1 MAKVKVKTHKGA
13 KKRFKVTAK
22 GKVLFAKKGRR
33 HILTSKSSKRKRNL
47 RKTGV
52 AEGTLAANVRE
63 LLPYA

>member
-1 MAKVKVKTHKGA
+1 MSLKVKTHKGA
-13 KKRFKVTAK
+13 KKRFKISAK

-33 HILTSKSSKRKRNL
+33 HILTSKSTKRKRSL

-52 AEGTLAANVRE
+52 IEGTWAANVKE

>member
-1 MAKVKVKTHKGA
+1 MPSAKMKTHKGA

-33 HILTSKSSKRKRNL
+33 HLLTSKSAKRKRGL
-47 RKTGV
+47 RATGV
-52 AEGTLAANVRE
+52 AEGVLAANVKA

>member
-1 MAKVKVKTHKGA
+1 MPKMKTHKGA
-13 KKRFKVTAK
+13 KKRFKVTAN

-52 AEGTLAANVRE
+52 ADGVLAANIKV
-63 LLPYA
+63 LLPYD

>member
-1 MAKVKVKTHKGA
+1 MSKVKTHKGA
-13 KKRFKVTAK
+13 KKRFKVTSS

-33 HILTSKSSKRKRNL
+33 HILTSKSTKRKRNL

-52 AEGTLAANVRE
+52 VEGVLAAGIKE